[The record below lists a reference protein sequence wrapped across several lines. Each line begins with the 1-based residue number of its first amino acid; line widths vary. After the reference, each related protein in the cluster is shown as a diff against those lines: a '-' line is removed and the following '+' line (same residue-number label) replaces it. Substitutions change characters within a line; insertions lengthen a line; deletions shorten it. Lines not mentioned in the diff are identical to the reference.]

1 MSSKTALISGASGG
15 IGAAVAQHL
24 QAEGWSLSLGAR
36 RVDALAEAFPDA
48 HVTHHD
54 AMQRDEAAWA
64 SAALDR
70 FGRIDAVI
78 CSAGAMIARDPLEI
92 DDAELNQMWEINVNS
107 PRRLVKACW
116 DPLAA
121 SGSGR
126 VVILASLSGK
136 RVRSPKA
143 ASYAM
148 TKHAAVALSH
158 GIRKTGWDLGIRS
171 TAICPGFVDTDMA
184 RKVTDFPPADMT
196 RSADIAKLV
205 SLALTLPNSASM
217 AELSVNCTAEDQY

>member
-1 MSSKTALISGASGG
+1 MSSKVALISGASGG

-24 QAEGWSLSLGAR
+24 QADGWSLSLGAR
-36 RVDALAEAFPDA
+36 SDDALAKCFPLA
-48 HVTHHD
+48 HVVHHD
-54 AMQRDEAAWA
+54 AIKGDEATWA
-64 SAALDR
+64 NAALDH

-92 DDAELNQMWEINVNS
+92 DDAELNHMWEINVNS

-116 DPLAA
+116 DPLTA
-121 SGSGR
+121 SGTGR

-158 GIRKTGWDLGIRS
+158 GIRKKGWDMGIRS
-171 TAICPGFVDTDMA
+171 IAICPGFVDTAMA
-184 RKVTDFPPADMT
+184 RKVTDLAASEMT
-196 RSADIAKLV
+196 RSADIASMV
-205 SLALTLPNSASM
+205 QLALNLPNNASV
-217 AELSVNCTAEDQY
+217 AEMFVNCGAEDQY